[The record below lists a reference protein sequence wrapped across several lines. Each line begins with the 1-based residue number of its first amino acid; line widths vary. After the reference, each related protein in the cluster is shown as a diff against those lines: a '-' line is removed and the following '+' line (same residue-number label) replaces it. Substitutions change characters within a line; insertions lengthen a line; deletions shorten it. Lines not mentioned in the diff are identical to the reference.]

1 MATRYLTE
9 LFSLMR
15 NSHSYRNSHFSKGGD
30 NERLL
35 KSKNSGSDEEVELN
49 DEYVSLPQWAD
60 TVENTKYTIS
70 KIASKQAE
78 LEVLHKKLLRPE
90 FIEKSNDEIQMEQL
104 GQEISKLIGIAHK
117 NILTIKSHQ
126 YATSSALERKLIEH
140 VCKGLCGTL
149 QTQTASFRNEQNTYL
164 KQINQ
169 MEEYTNEFFDSLNF
183 NGTNDDK
190 TVDSFDNF
198 LKPTTS
204 TITNSNGFNHSQL
217 DDLDNDERLD
227 EYFQIKP
234 NQKFNQQHLLRLEVD
249 NTKLVEAREKEV
261 MNIVKSIVDLNQIYK
276 DLSHLVEEQGTVL
289 DRIDYN
295 IESTQTRVYEG
306 YKQLQKA
313 ERYQRANRKMYC
325 IFILASVTLFMII
338 LLIIV
343 KL

>member
-1 MATRYLTE
+1 M
-9 LFSLMR
+9 
-15 NSHSYRNSHFSKGGD
+15 
-30 NERLL
+30 NE
-35 KSKNSGSDEEVELN
+35 
-49 DEYVSLPQWAD
+49 EYVSPPIWSD

-70 KIASKQAE
+70 KISTKQQE
-78 LEVLHKKLLRPE
+78 LELLHKKQMRPD
-90 FIEKSNDEIQMEQL
+90 FVEKSDDEIMMEQL
-104 GQEISKLIGIAHK
+104 SQEISKLIGIAHK
-117 NILTIKSHQ
+117 NIMVIRSHQ
-126 YATSSALERKLIEH
+126 FSTNSPLEKRLIEN
-140 VCKGLCGTL
+140 VVRGLTVTL
-149 QTQTASFRNEQNTYL
+149 QSQTGNFRNEQNSYL

-169 MEEYTNEFFDSLNF
+169 MEEYTNEFFDSLSNF
-183 NGTNDDK
+183 NNNNDDMNK
-190 TVDSFDNF
+190 TSVDSFDNF

-204 TITNSNGFNHSQL
+204 TIHNFNQSQL

-234 NQKFNQQHLLRLEVD
+234 SQKFNQQQLLRLEVD
-249 NTKLVEAREKEV
+249 NTKMVEAREKEV
-261 MNIVKSIVDLNQIYK
+261 MNIVKSIVDLNTIYK

-325 IFILASVTLFMII
+325 IFILSIVVLFMFI

-343 KL
+343 KF

>member
-1 MATRYLTE
+1 
-9 LFSLMR
+9 
-15 NSHSYRNSHFSKGGD
+15 
-30 NERLL
+30 
-35 KSKNSGSDEEVELN
+35 VELN
-49 DEYVSLPQWAD
+49 EEYVSPPIWAD
-60 TVENTKYTIS
+60 MVENTKYTIS
-70 KIASKQAE
+70 KIATKQAE

-90 FIEKSNDEIQMEQL
+90 FIEKSGDEIMMDQL
-104 GQEISKLIGIAHK
+104 GQEIAKLIGIAHK

-126 YATSSALERKLIEH
+126 YSTSSALERKLIENI
-140 VCKGLCGTL
+140 VRGLIFTL
-149 QTQTASFRNEQNTYL
+149 QNQTATFRSEQNTYL

-183 NGTNDDK
+183 NGNANDDR
-190 TVDSFDNF
+190 TSVDSFDNF

-204 TITNSNGFNHSQL
+204 ASFNQSQL
-217 DDLDNDERLD
+217 DDLDNDDRLD

-234 NQKFNQQHLLRLEVD
+234 NQKFNQQQLLRLEAD
-249 NTKLVEAREKEV
+249 NTKVVEAREKEV
-261 MNIVKSIVDLNQIYK
+261 MHIVKSIVDLNQIYK

-325 IFILASVTLFMII
+325 IFVLSIVTLFMII

-343 KL
+343 KF